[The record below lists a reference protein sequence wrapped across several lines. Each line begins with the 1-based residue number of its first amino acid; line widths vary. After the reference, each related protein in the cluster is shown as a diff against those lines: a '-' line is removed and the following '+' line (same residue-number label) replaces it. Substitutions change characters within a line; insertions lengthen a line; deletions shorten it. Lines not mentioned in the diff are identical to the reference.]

1 MSLIKPIDVDEGED
15 DNLMWD
21 TALAIDKVIQD
32 VTILFQ
38 FLFPQI
44 EEDAISFIGGIVKM
58 AYEEVGINQ
67 MIMGS
72 INHLRV
78 ILENNIRHLKPSMLA
93 Y

>member
-1 MSLIKPIDVDEGED
+1 MDEGED

-58 AYEEVGINQ
+58 AYEEVGIKPDDNGKYQ
-67 MIMGS
+67 SFKGYT
-72 INHLRV
+72 R
-78 ILENNIRHLKPSMLA
+78 EQYPTLKPSMLA